1 MPALPLGLIMCV
13 HLGSLIDRPEGKGAG
28 DLQISYEWIADE

>member
-1 MPALPLGLIMCV
+1 MYLTTGLIMCV

-28 DLQISYEWIADE
+28 DLQISYERVADE